1 MKEHIKHLQQTKC
14 PNVTP
19 LLLETT
25 EVFRPWNVWWL
36 VDDVTVLGIFHTHAW
51 QTYRLK
57 EHSCVTSINNTT
69 ISPPTPPLSPHNIH
83 CCNTPPVNILDVLPV
98 DQTPIDMILWDIL
111 THKMPYIPIPHGHH
125 RFHQPIEPATS
136 TNRKGL
142 TSQANKTIIVT
153 LFKFMLYRTNSA
165 SYQPG

>member
-19 LLLETT
+19 LLLGTT
-25 EVFRPWNVWWL
+25 EVFRPWNVWWFFN
-36 VDDVTVLGIFHTHAW
+36 DVTVLGIFHAHAW

-69 ISPPTPPLSPHNIH
+69 ISPPLSPHNIH

-111 THKMPYIPIPHGHH
+111 THKMPYIPIPHEHN

-136 TNRKGL
+136 TKRKGL